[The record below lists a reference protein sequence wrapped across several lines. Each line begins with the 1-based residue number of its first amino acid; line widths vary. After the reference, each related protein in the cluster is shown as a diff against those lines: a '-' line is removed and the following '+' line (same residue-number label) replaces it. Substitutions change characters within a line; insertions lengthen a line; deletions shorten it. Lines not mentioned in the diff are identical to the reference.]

1 MNESIFNQKSDPPS
15 EFNISPLFL
24 PYLTDRW
31 FSVYFPFG
39 GSHVILSRR
48 VVSILVSNFEASKF
62 GHWRWR
68 HEHVF
73 HDVRWGNLSFF
84 FSGTCWGRL
93 CWCLRC
99 HYTTNFRGIEQ
110 YTCMVILSFSSCDSA
125 LFRLVIHWPVCFF
138 SFLCE
143 AVFSSGVCLY
153 VDVSKLRFRVM
164 CWCMFDVSEK
174 MIFFRGF
181 RWCNAKVYLSKKIA
195 IPHQLAL
202 QAFSSVDL
210 FHVDQ
215 DGTWG

>member
-1 MNESIFNQKSDPPS
+1 MIFRLLSVWWVPYDPFPEGS
-15 EFNISPLFL
+15 FNSCLQL
-24 PYLTDRW
+24 WGLKVWALTLAARA
-31 FSVYFPFG
+31 
-39 GSHVILSRR
+39 R
-48 VVSILVSNFEASKF
+48 VPRCSLGEP
-62 GHWRWR
+62 
-68 HEHVF
+68 EVF
-73 HDVRWGNLSFF
+73 FC
-84 FSGTCWGRL
+84 SGTCWGRL

-125 LFRLVIHWPVCFF
+125 LFRLVIHWPLCFF

-143 AVFSSGVCLY
+143 VVFSSGVCLY